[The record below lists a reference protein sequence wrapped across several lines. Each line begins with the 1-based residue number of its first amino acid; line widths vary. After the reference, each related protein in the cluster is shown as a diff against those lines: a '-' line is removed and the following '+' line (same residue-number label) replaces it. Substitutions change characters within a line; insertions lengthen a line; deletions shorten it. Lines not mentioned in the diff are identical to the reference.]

1 MESIFDKMEKFEMNK
16 INKNNKI
23 IESKSEGNKNENI
36 LKIINYYKN
45 KKDWDKDEVEII
57 KK

>member
-1 MESIFDKMEKFEMNK
+1 MEKFEKNR
-16 INKNNKI
+16 INTDNKI
-23 IESKSEGNKNENI
+23 IESKNGKNKYDNI
-36 LKIINYYKN
+36 LDIINYYKN